1 MMTTSRLMIAATGV
15 ALVLGGCGKLK
26 DAAGGKVPGG
36 LPGGGLDPNA
46 CGGYSASDA
55 GRKLKAF
62 FEATKELDKISGDI
76 SVTVKDSCVLM
87 GKDLGMAEADLGGD
101 DIGAVCNKVIAG
113 IQANLSVAFK
123 GKASLKI
130 VAKPAVCK
138 ADLDVQAKAAGE
150 CEGKADVGPGGSN
163 ASSQCRASGS
173 IKVAAAVQCTPP
185 EFSVEA
191 DAKMVVDK
199 PKADMTIKALQD
211 GMPKLLDVKGHV
223 EPLKTAVE
231 QWLVS
236 VKELKDAGSSLAQS
250 FKDQA
255 MCITGQLAAVAD
267 MTGHIQANVS
277 VSVSV
282 SASAS
287 GTVGGG

>member
-15 ALVLGGCGKLK
+15 ALVFGGCGKLK
-26 DAAGGKVPGG
+26 DAAGSHG
-36 LPGGGLDPNA
+36 LPGGDLNPDA
-46 CGGYSASDA
+46 CGSYSSSDA
-55 GRKLKAF
+55 GRKLHAF
-62 FEATKELDKISGDI
+62 LAATKDLDKISADI
-76 SVTVKDSCVLM
+76 SVSVKDACVIM

-101 DIGAVCNKVIAG
+101 DIGAVCNKVIAA
-113 IQANLSVAFK
+113 IQQDMTVAVK
-123 GKASLKI
+123 GKAALKI

-150 CEGKADVGPGGSN
+150 CEGKADVGPGGAN

-173 IKVAAAVQCTPP
+173 IKVAAEVKCSPP

-191 DAKMVVDK
+191 NASMVVDK
-199 PKADMTIKALQD
+199 PKADQLIKALQD

-223 EPLKTAVE
+223 DPLKTAVE

-236 VKELKDAGSSLAQS
+236 VKELKDAGQSLAQS

-255 MCITGQLAAVAD
+255 MCITGQIAAAAN
-267 MTGHIQANVS
+267 MAGHIQANVS